1 MGKVAFLFAGQGAQ
15 YPGIGESLSNA
26 SAAAKAVFDTADAVR
41 PGTSTQ
47 CFSGTKEELTQTHNT
62 QPCVYCVDLAAARAL
77 EEAGVHADGVA
88 GFSLGEVAA
97 LTFAGAFAS
106 DEAGFSL
113 VIERGRLMEQA
124 NDRHPGAMAAVLKL
138 KNEEVEA
145 ICAKFEH
152 IWPVNYNCPGQLVA
166 AGEREE
172 IDPFCKAVSEAGGRA
187 KKLAVGGGFH
197 SPLMHEASASLE
209 AVLEKMEMHQ
219 PRIPVYANFTSKPDA
234 EPFKATLARQMENP
248 VRWQQTISQMMED
261 GFDTFIEVGPG
272 KTLSGLVKRIA
283 PDAKILRVEDAQM
296 LSDAVAACKA

>member
-15 YPGIGESLSNA
+15 YPGMGESLSNA

-113 VIERGRLMEQA
+113 VVERGRLMEQA
-124 NDRHPGAMAAVLKL
+124 NDRHPGAMAAV
-138 KNEEVEA
+138 
-145 ICAKFEH
+145 
-152 IWPVNYNCPGQLVA
+152 
-166 AGEREE
+166 
-172 IDPFCKAVSEAGGRA
+172 
-187 KKLAVGGGFH
+187 
-197 SPLMHEASASLE
+197 
-209 AVLEKMEMHQ
+209 
-219 PRIPVYANFTSKPDA
+219 
-234 EPFKATLARQMENP
+234 
-248 VRWQQTISQMMED
+248 
-261 GFDTFIEVGPG
+261 
-272 KTLSGLVKRIA
+272 
-283 PDAKILRVEDAQM
+283 
-296 LSDAVAACKA
+296 